1 MAAVRECGV
10 CWYVYDPQAGDDVWQ
25 VPPGTA
31 FDDLPAEWRCPRCD
45 SGKERFLPVREEAP
59 ADPRPRTLE
68 AVYREIH
75 RTKMADVP
83 ILNPA
88 LAVEALDF
96 APFAGGLLGALVTP
110 WSVNAVFFPPKGPP
124 APPMGRARALP
135 VGVVTFLPQTLPGL
149 GEVELLSLFSPA
161 LEFVDQAAAVAVA
174 RECLKLLLTPPEV
187 EEQPAQSQ
195 PSRRELF
202 GFLRP

>member
-31 FDDLPAEWRCPRCD
+31 FDALPPEWRCPRCD
-45 SGKERFLPVREEAP
+45 SPKDRFLPPRDEVKETRP
-59 ADPRPRTLE
+59 ATLE
-68 AVYREIH
+68 AVYRDIE
-75 RTKMADVP
+75 RTKMKDVP
-83 ILNPA
+83 ILNAA
-88 LAVEALDF
+88 LSVEAVDF
-96 APFAGGLLGALVTP
+96 QPFAGGLLGALVTP
-110 WSVNAVFFPPKGPP
+110 WSVNVVFFPPKGPP
-124 APPMGRARALP
+124 APAMGRARALP
-135 VGVVTFLPQTLPGL
+135 AGVVTFLPQTLPGL

-161 LEFVDQAAAVAVA
+161 LEFVDQAAAVACA
-174 RECLKLLLTPPEV
+174 KECLTLLLAPPK
-187 EEQPAQSQ
+187 EEQPVPSQ